1 MENLV
6 WHYPFF
12 KVIMSSLPEFVGTV
26 HIFLGPYRGNPIAL
40 YLRKGNN
47 TCRISPSMYPWN
59 RLVGTGETTNKAA
72 ADFEEKWKQGGL
84 SPDMYTGP
92 HWEGGIKP
100 EKPKPA
106 PPPPKPA
113 APPQSDTVGT
123 PAPSAEVPPPEK
135 APSPCPSSSQDPES
149 IPPGSTDSGLG

>member
-12 KVIMSSLPEFVGTV
+12 KVAMSSLPEFVGTV

-113 APPQSDTVGT
+113 APPQSNTVGT
-123 PAPSAEVPPPEK
+123 PVPFAEAPTLEK
-135 APSPCPSSSQDPES
+135 ALPPSRSSSQDPES
-149 IPPGSTDSGLG
+149 ITPGSTDSGLG